1 MSLPN
6 KTDNYEKVK
15 KAVEDLPSNTFINYD
30 IIKITGLNYDQVKK
44 FLNTMVDFEELKYS
58 DTTKIYMR
66 I

>member
-1 MSLPN
+1 MTFAN
-6 KTDNYEKVK
+6 KTENYEKVK
-15 KAVEDLPSNTFINYD
+15 QVVENLESNTFTNYD

-44 FLNTMVDFEELKYS
+44 YLNTMVDFEELKYS